1 MKERDQPKNA
11 EPISLYPLKP
21 NDAMRG
27 LLAVKPQPKPAKPHE
42 RLNKRKKA
50 TKKKLAK

>member
-21 NDAMRG
+21 AEAMRG
-27 LLAVKPQPKPAKPHE
+27 LLAVKPQLKPAK
-42 RLNKRKKA
+42 KASKK
-50 TKKKLAK
+50 TSPKK

>member
-21 NDAMRG
+21 AEAMRG
-27 LLAVKPQPKPAKPHE
+27 LLAVKPQPKAEKKPAK
-42 RLNKRKKA
+42 KTTRKK
-50 TKKKLAK
+50 K

>member
-21 NDAMRG
+21 AEAMRG
-27 LLAVKPQPKPAKPHE
+27 LLAVKPQSKAKPKHI
-42 RLNKRKKA
+42 RRSSKKRPRKD
-50 TKKKLAK
+50 

>member
-21 NDAMRG
+21 GEALKG
-27 LLAVKPQPKPAKPHE
+27 LMAVKPEPKQKPEKARKKPAK
-42 RLNKRKKA
+42 RKH
-50 TKKKLAK
+50 

>member
-21 NDAMRG
+21 AEAMRG
-27 LLAVKPQPKPAKPHE
+27 LMMVKPQPKTP
-42 RLNKRKKA
+42 KKA
-50 TKKKLAK
+50 SKKTKSKK

>member
-21 NDAMRG
+21 AEAMRG
-27 LLAVKPQPKPAKPHE
+27 LMMVKPQPKATKKSAKKT
-42 RLNKRKKA
+42 KRKK
-50 TKKKLAK
+50 